1 MLLNRFECHVEVERK
16 NTSAIYA
23 SFFTG
28 YDSTYRPLREWVHLY
43 LFQVLAATDYVK
55 VLLEIFNMDQAFN
68 PSLPPPSSDDEHRRP
83 LNSELNT

>member
-1 MLLNRFECHVEVERK
+1 MLLNHFECHVEVERK

-43 LFQVLAATDYVK
+43 LFQVLAANGLCLGPFGNIQYGSSFQPLPSPLLRMTNIA
-55 VLLEIFNMDQAFN
+55 VL
-68 PSLPPPSSDDEHRRP
+68 
-83 LNSELNT
+83 